1 MNGWRGGKRIEDW
14 GVIHKA
20 IQMCAEITV
29 SGVKRRSIVNDCKKD
44 SKKRNVPISSEHLFM
59 KSGSVCELHH
69 VIHELHICS
78 NMSGDHK
85 LNLSIQKSKGKRD
98 VPRSDPRS
106 IHISILTVDSSIT
119 FPIISL

>member
-78 NMSGDHK
+78 NMSVDHNSTY
-85 LNLSIQKSKGKRD
+85 LFKRTSE
-98 VPRSDPRS
+98 RETY
-106 IHISILTVDSSIT
+106 LG
-119 FPIISL
+119 PIRDRYTSAS